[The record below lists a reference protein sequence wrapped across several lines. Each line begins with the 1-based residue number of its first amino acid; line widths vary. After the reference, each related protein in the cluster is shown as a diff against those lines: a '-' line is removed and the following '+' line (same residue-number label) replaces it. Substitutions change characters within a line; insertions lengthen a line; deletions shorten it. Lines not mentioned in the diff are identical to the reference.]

1 MRLIKSI
8 LILSAGFFIILY
20 AGISLRFG
28 IYRGNNA
35 GQTINKGIP
44 QGKQKSHGQDRS
56 HIPALTGKE

>member
-20 AGISLRFG
+20 AGVSLRFG
-28 IYRGNNA
+28 IYRGKNA
-35 GQTINKGIP
+35 SQTINKGVP
-44 QGKQKSHGQDRS
+44 AGKQKGYGQDRA